1 MLIYLI
7 SDSVTLKEKKKSI
20 ESNFAVENGTNC
32 CQIPALLTRSCIM
45 F

>member
-1 MLIYLI
+1 MLIYFI
-7 SDSVTLKEKKKSI
+7 SDRVTLKEKKSI